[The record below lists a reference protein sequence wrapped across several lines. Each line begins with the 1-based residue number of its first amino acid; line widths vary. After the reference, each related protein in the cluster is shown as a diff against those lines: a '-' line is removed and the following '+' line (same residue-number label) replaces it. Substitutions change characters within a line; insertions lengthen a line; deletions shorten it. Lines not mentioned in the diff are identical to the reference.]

1 MSLRL
6 STTLGDPSAN
16 RPLCSSQCPPAHFWK
31 FLELLRKATKCSLG
45 CGPRVCLQ
53 DPPACWVMATVNTLL
68 EEAWAL
74 AQLVAPWC
82 KHQGLS
88 CGGPCP
94 EGQRELGEV
103 ASPPAQGCWVFQ
115 TQICAQKAVSPNRKL
130 PLWSSAPWRLQFD
143 EQEEHRCTAHPPRSL
158 LSSMETHLPPEQ
170 PRLLPNGTSSP
181 TLGDHLTPTS
191 RKVSFLYGRFSRQ
204 LHVSRSSSQ
213 P

>member
-103 ASPPAQGCWVFQ
+103 APLQHRAAGSSRPRFVPRRPFLQIVSSRSGLQPPGGFSLMNKKNTDARLTLHVLSSPPWKP
-115 TQICAQKAVSPNRKL
+115 ISPQSN
-130 PLWSSAPWRLQFD
+130 P
-143 EQEEHRCTAHPPRSL
+143 
-158 LSSMETHLPPEQ
+158 
-170 PRLLPNGTSSP
+170 
-181 TLGDHLTPTS
+181 
-191 RKVSFLYGRFSRQ
+191 VSFPMAPLLR
-204 LHVSRSSSQ
+204 